1 MQTPPRRPSHLH
13 AVGNDER
20 KPNPMGQYKD
30 MFIGAMVVTIAT
42 VTTTL
47 GIHWVAN
54 RASRKKEREET
65 NPQAQLAAGL
75 AQVPPGYHP
84 GMQHPFAPSP
94 FQMPPALPPGGM
106 WIYAP
111 QGASPFGPPAP
122 VAAAPTYPA
131 ALQSH
136 GNPVGRPSKAAN
148 QSAPPPWFSSWAND
162 FTRAQDQRF
171 TTLEEQI
178 GSVAAAAEEYE
189 EDDVG

>member
-1 MQTPPRRPSHLH
+1 MQPPRRPSHLH

-75 AQVPPGYHP
+75 AQVPQGYYPGQ
-84 GMQHPFAPSP
+84 GHPFAPSP
-94 FQMPPALPPGGM
+94 FSMPPALPQGGM

-111 QGASPFGPPAP
+111 PGATPFGPSVQQPQ
-122 VAAAPTYPA
+122 APTYPA
-131 ALQSH
+131 ALQQV
-136 GNPVGRPSKAAN
+136 GNPVGRAKPAN
-148 QSAPPPWFSSWAND
+148 QSGPPSWFSSWANE
-162 FTRAQDQRF
+162 FTKSQDQRF

-178 GSVAAAAEEYE
+178 GSVAAAAEGEYE
-189 EDDVG
+189 EDVG